1 MRVLRIG
8 LVALL
13 LGSAP
18 AWAAP
23 ASEASIREL
32 LSVTQ
37 AAKLLEGVRA
47 QFDGLMG
54 NMIRQAM
61 NGRTPTPAQEQAI
74 QRMKSRMVA
83 VLQSELSWE
92 KLEPMYLRL
101 YRDSF
106 TDEEVGGMLAFYRT
120 PAGRAVIEKMPLL
133 MQNTMVEVQGMI
145 AGMAPQ
151 MHRIE
156 QDLLADLK
164 AAGQ

>member
-47 QFDGLMG
+47 PFDGLMG
-54 NMIRQAM
+54 NMI
-61 NGRTPTPAQEQAI
+61 
-74 QRMKSRMVA
+74 
-83 VLQSELSWE
+83 
-92 KLEPMYLRL
+92 
-101 YRDSF
+101 
-106 TDEEVGGMLAFYRT
+106 
-120 PAGRAVIEKMPLL
+120 
-133 MQNTMVEVQGMI
+133 
-145 AGMAPQ
+145 Q